1 MKCQKIQ
8 RWLSDSV
15 DGEISQ
21 SKNDKIAAHIETC
34 RACRAFRDQI
44 RQISDEARALDVPG
58 MSSIQ
63 KQEFSAKLRSTIADF
78 EEKKEEGILHVFRN
92 KWIFIPASLVLVSLF
107 ILIFIFYDRGDF
119 QDEELYVLSFG
130 KAVEEIYREIGD
142 DAALQEEFNNLI
154 SASINEMLLPQNW
167 EETLPQEDSVFL
179 WEEFAEKETEHL
191 DTEIKK
197 ERNS

>member
-21 SKNDKIAAHIETC
+21 SKNDMIAAHIETC
-34 RACRAFRDQI
+34 PACRDFRDQI
-44 RQISDEARALDVPG
+44 KQISDEVRGLDIPG
-58 MSSIQ
+58 MSVTQSR
-63 KQEFSAKLRSTIADF
+63 EFSRRLRSTIEDF

-142 DAALQEEFNNLI
+142 DAALQEEFNHLI
-154 SASINEMLLPQNW
+154 SASINEMLLLQDW
-167 EETLPQEDSVFL
+167 EETLPLEDAVFL
-179 WEEFAEKETEHL
+179 WEEYAEEETKHL
-191 DTEIKK
+191 DTKIKK